1 MSIIKNPEYL
11 PIFHHIPKS
20 GGTYV
25 LSWMQMLCR
34 RYHIMRGDNQEK
46 CWTATRIRRMLV
58 NLKDGRQLTVVY
70 YTPTDLTGSQD
81 GILNFDNCID
91 SEGNLDKHRIVKAQ
105 INYIKSKF
113 KPYENSPDANYIQH
127 DDFLNLVKNKEIAPF
142 CISIDPIFGVD

>member
-1 MSIIKNPEYL
+1 MSTSNTFHKMSIIKNPEYL

-105 INYIKSKF
+105 INYIKASLSRMKIHQM
-113 KPYENSPDANYIQH
+113 PTIYSMM
-127 DDFLNLVKNKEIAPF
+127 
-142 CISIDPIFGVD
+142 IF